1 MSEEGGEPAQQS
13 ETIAELKEMFA
24 QQFAEIRQQNEETV
38 KQLNETIEQLRKDNA
53 SLKAEVVRSAT
64 MALPKKEPEKTPE
77 EIYADRIM
85 ELRGVAL
92 DVYKKRGNY

>member
-1 MSEEGGEPAQQS
+1 MSEEGNGEAGTHS

-53 SLKAEVVRSAT
+53 SL
-64 MALPKKEPEKTPE
+64 
-77 EIYADRIM
+77 
-85 ELRGVAL
+85 
-92 DVYKKRGNY
+92 